1 MEKEDIAATEGG
13 GGEDVYERR
22 RRAPNG
28 RCPRLRQRGRSS
40 PVSQSALAPSPRALA
55 PQGLA
60 PRALCV
66 GPGGS
71 SPRVGGGRGLR
82 GAADGCGLGPAR
94 TMQGEGC
101 RKGVCAGR
109 GGDLGFRASFLPPH
123 RSLAA
128 LRAAGGPPGCLVS
141 PRLGLETELSVRPAL
156 GFGKR
161 GEAGWV
167 QRRVRAGSGRRGRSG
182 FLKTSVGIVQGPSVS
197 RKSLR

>member
-109 GGDLGFRASFLPPH
+109 GGISAFALPSFPHTAASRRCGQRGDHRAVWFR
-123 RSLAA
+123 
-128 LRAAGGPPGCLVS
+128 RAWG
-141 PRLGLETELSVRPAL
+141 
-156 GFGKR
+156 
-161 GEAGWV
+161 
-167 QRRVRAGSGRRGRSG
+167 
-182 FLKTSVGIVQGPSVS
+182 
-197 RKSLR
+197 